1 MYATT
6 LFVSVLE
13 RMKLGIFLWFER
25 KNTFKDNSVVE
36 GRLAMSS
43 NLEPRATLGGI
54 PAPTS
59 WQLPHIVI
67 ATRRPGDVSPS
78 GDWPNVEPCPINVAT
93 ATANVNKCTDEI
105 DRDIKAV
112 RASNSNIFRIAW
124 VRRLS

>member
-78 GDWPNVEPCPINVAT
+78 GDWPNVEPCPITVAT
-93 ATANVNKCTDEI
+93 AKAHVSNRADEV
-105 DRDIKAV
+105 DSDVKVV
-112 RASNSNIFRIAW
+112 RAWNSNIFRIAW
-124 VRRLS
+124 VRRIS